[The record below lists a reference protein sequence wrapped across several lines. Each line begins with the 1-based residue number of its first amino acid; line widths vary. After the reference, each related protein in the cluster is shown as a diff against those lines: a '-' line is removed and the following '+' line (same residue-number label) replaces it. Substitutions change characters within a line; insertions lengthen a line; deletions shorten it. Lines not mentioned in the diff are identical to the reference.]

1 MSDNSSRAKAL
12 EWWRSLSESNQKV
25 AVRKWREVTSDSKR
39 DWPFELIAMSSNTI
53 EQIWNEVEK
62 AK

>member
-1 MSDNSSRAKAL
+1 MSDNSSRSKAL
-12 EWWRSLSESNQKV
+12 AWWRSLSETNQKV

-39 DWPFELIAMSSNTI
+39 DWPFELIAMSSSTI
-53 EQIWNEVEK
+53 EQVWNEVEK